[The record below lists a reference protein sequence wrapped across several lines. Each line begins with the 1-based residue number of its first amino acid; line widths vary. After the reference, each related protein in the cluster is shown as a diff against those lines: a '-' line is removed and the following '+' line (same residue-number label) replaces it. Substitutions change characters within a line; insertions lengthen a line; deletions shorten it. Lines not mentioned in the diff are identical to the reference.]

1 VTLSAAMEIVL
12 DHAKSEARRGSC
24 ELILA
29 VHLVAGLRRWREEQ
43 FDQRY
48 PGIDAGLV
56 KALTDARGNSV
67 STPKLD
73 SSLGEHV
80 ERVESMDDLWTL
92 VDRLVDDC
100 QLRTLSTSSVGL
112 TPKVVSQ
119 SDSRSSNKEPLRDPD
134 VGDDVPLGAVDGLA
148 DRLHELT
155 GRSRQDVL
163 GIMLRDIAWIHASV
177 TGERDLNRIVELLSR
192 SHSDLPSIEIPD
204 DLSDFVLE
212 VNNSTVANAKKL
224 ASQVAFYYA
233 DVAEW
238 FASIDNRFDEAEI
251 DRIDALK
258 ERLIAQLGGTVDTD
272 VGATQ
277 NFEAK
282 FSNLIGMQTVK
293 SQIRKFVD
301 TMVVQRRRQKR
312 GLPVAP
318 QRMHLAF
325 LGNPGTGKTTVARL
339 YGELLHELGLMNT
352 TKFVEVAGT
361 DFTAY
366 KYLGESETAMNRSI
380 DEAMNGILFIDEAY
394 AMNDPYNSDDKRGPG
409 LKATDVL
416 VKKMEDYRDRFCV
429 ILAGYTDIT
438 NDYLKANPGMPS
450 RIGATIEFPDYNAEE
465 IRQMVP
471 LIASRRGLALEDG
484 VLDRICDA
492 VEASRNRENFGNAR
506 SVEKVI
512 EEAER
517 NCIARVAE
525 LGALAT
531 DKQLKTLKVGDIPNV
546 APAYRRQI
554 GFASGNSP
562 GYL

>member
-1 VTLSAAMEIVL
+1 MTLSAAMEIVL

-24 ELILA
+24 EFISA
-29 VHLVAGLRRWREEQ
+29 VHLIAGLRRWREEQ

-48 PGIDAGLV
+48 PGIDAALA
-56 KALTDARGNSV
+56 KALIAVRGNSV

-73 SSLGEHV
+73 PSLAEHA

-100 QLRTLSTSSVGL
+100 KLRTLATSSIGS

-119 SDSRSSNKEPLRDPD
+119 SDRGSSIKEPLHNPD
-134 VGDDVPLGAVDGLA
+134 AGDDVPLGVVDGLA
-148 DRLHELT
+148 DRLHEST
-155 GRSRQDVL
+155 GRSRQEVL

-177 TGERDLNRIVELLSR
+177 TGERDLNTIVELLLR

-204 DLSDFVLE
+204 DLSDFVRE
-212 VNNSTVANAKKL
+212 IDNSSIENAKKL

-251 DRIDALK
+251 DRIDSIK
-258 ERLIAQLGGTVDTD
+258 ERLIAQLGGIVDTE

-282 FSNLIGMQTVK
+282 FSNLVGMQSVK

-301 TMVVQRRRQKR
+301 TMVVQGRRRRR

-366 KYLGESETAMNRSI
+366 KYLGESETAMNKSI
-380 DEAMNGILFIDEAY
+380 DQAMNGILFIDEAY

-416 VKKMEDYRDRFCV
+416 VKKMEDHRDKFCV

-438 NDYLKANPGMPS
+438 NDYLRANPGMPS
-450 RIGATIEFPDYNAEE
+450 RIGATIDFPDYNAEE

-471 LIASRRGLALEDG
+471 LIASRRGLSLEDG

-492 VEASRNRENFGNAR
+492 VEASRNRDDFGNAR

-531 DKQLKTLKVGDIPNV
+531 DKQLKTLKVGDIPKV
-546 APAYRRQI
+546 APAYQKKI
-554 GFASGNSP
+554 GFGPSNPP